1 MLLIFG
7 LRTKAHLLGLVS
19 MACQVCGQI
28 GSLQLVRETT
38 KFSLFFV
45 PLVPLRTKYVLDC
58 PNPACGARV
67 KMAADRAH
75 GLLAAGVGS
84 RH

>member
-1 MLLIFG
+1 MFLIFG
-7 LRTKAHLLGLVS
+7 LRTKAQLLGLVS

-28 GSLQLVRETT
+28 GSLQLIREAT

-45 PLVPLRTKYVLDC
+45 PLVPIRTQYVLYC

-67 KMAADRAH
+67 KVAADQAH
-75 GLLAAGVGS
+75 SLLAAGVWS
-84 RH
+84 RR